1 MVVFY
6 HGFMLNSLEKHS
18 SIRRPS
24 TSLYVWR
31 SFGSKMWYHRFCRSQ
46 DLLRLQYSITKSKR
60 VVCSSTSLQ
69 YYFGGTMR
77 EKLAIL
83 NHLETVSI
91 GSISFTDVPCSQ
103 RTVFGRHQG
112 SEVASNP
119 WCRPN
124 TVPCSQRTVFGRH
137 QGLEATSESVQCLLF
152 VRLFSL
158 MAVGYALKRN
168 AALRLDPE
176 FWRG

>member
-1 MVVFY
+1 
-6 HGFMLNSLEKHS
+6 
-18 SIRRPS
+18 
-24 TSLYVWR
+24 
-31 SFGSKMWYHRFCRSQ
+31 
-46 DLLRLQYSITKSKR
+46 
-60 VVCSSTSLQ
+60 
-69 YYFGGTMR
+69 MR

-103 RTVFGRHQG
+103 RTVFGRH
-112 SEVASNP
+112 P
-119 WCRPN
+119 
-124 TVPCSQRTVFGRH
+124 
-137 QGLEATSESVQCLLF
+137 GLEATSESVQCLLF

-176 FWRG
+176 F